1 MANEVEHGQEDH
13 GSYSMGLS
21 PAIMPPAVAV
31 TGNVFI
37 CPPRLPRR
45 QHVPAAFDSWDP
57 LNTVIPYVP

>member
-1 MANEVEHGQEDH
+1 
-13 GSYSMGLS
+13 MGLS
-21 PAIMPPAVAV
+21 PVITPAAVAV

-37 CPPRLPRR
+37 SPPRLPGR